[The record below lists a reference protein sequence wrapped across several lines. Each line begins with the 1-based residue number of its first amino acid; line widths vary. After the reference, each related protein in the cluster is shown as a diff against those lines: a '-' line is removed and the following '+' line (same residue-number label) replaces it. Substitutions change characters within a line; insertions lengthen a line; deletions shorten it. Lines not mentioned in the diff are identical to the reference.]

1 VCDFTDVQFAV
12 QQIGQKG
19 LTGNR
24 VVGGEVR
31 RGQFAML
38 IDVVGDFV
46 FGEHDGEWVDG
57 LGPQPVMGADNL
69 GWQAVF

>member
-1 VCDFTDVQFAV
+1 
-12 QQIGQKG
+12 
-19 LTGNR
+19 
-24 VVGGEVR
+24 
-31 RGQFAML
+31 ML